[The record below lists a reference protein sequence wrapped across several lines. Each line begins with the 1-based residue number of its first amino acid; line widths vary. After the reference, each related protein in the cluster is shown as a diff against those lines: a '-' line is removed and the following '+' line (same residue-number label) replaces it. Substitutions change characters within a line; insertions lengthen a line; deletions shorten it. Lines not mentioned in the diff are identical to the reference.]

1 MTYTNK
7 NASTLARHS
16 SRIKSQIREFFD
28 SQGFLEVDTPIM
40 VKIPGME
47 PHLSIF
53 ETKLEIP
60 STYENQTPQA
70 LYLNHSPELQMKKL
84 LARTSEDATF
94 GKIYNMA
101 KVFRNGE
108 FDSKTHNPEF
118 TMLEWYRY
126 DSDYNEMMTDCENLI
141 AHLTKNTTNT
151 ASKAQLSPHFTQNT
165 PQPENKNNSSHN
177 LTPSTHELVYQDQ
190 KIDLS
195 HPFTRKTVNEL
206 FIEHTNID
214 LNENKTYKQLKEKAE
229 NLKLPINSCETWDDI
244 FFTIFLNEIEPKLKA
259 YTKPIFIY
267 DYPSSQAAL
276 ARKSHKDPFWAE
288 RFELY
293 IAGIE
298 IANAYSELIDEK
310 EQRDR
315 LIEEQNQ
322 RKNLKKSVFDIDE
335 EFLNSLK
342 SIRKPCSGIAL
353 GVDRLIMLLTD
364 TKSIEDL
371 LLFPITHILKK

>member
-1 MTYTNK
+1 MTYSSK
-7 NASTLARHS
+7 KASSLARHS

-53 ETKLEIP
+53 ETTLEIP
-60 STYENQTPQA
+60 STFEDQIPRT

-84 LARTSEDATF
+84 LALTEKDPAF
-94 GKIYNMA
+94 GKIYNMG

-126 DSDYNEMMTDCENLI
+126 DSDYTDMMTDCENLI
-141 AHLTKNTTNT
+141 AHLT
-151 ASKAQLSPHFTQNT
+151 QNT
-165 PQPENKNNSSHN
+165 P
-177 LTPSTHELVYQDQ
+177 ELVYQDE
-190 KIDLS
+190 KINLS
-195 HPFTRKTVNEL
+195 HPFPRKTVNEL
-206 FIEHTNID
+206 FIEYTNID
-214 LNENKTYKQLKEKAE
+214 LNENKSFEQIKEKALTL
-229 NLKLPINSCETWDDI
+229 NLPINSCTTWDDI
-244 FFTIFLNEIEPKLKA
+244 FFTIFMNEIEPHLGKS
-259 YTKPIFIY
+259 TPIFVY

-276 ARKSHKDPFWAE
+276 AKKSQKNPFFAE

-293 IAGIE
+293 IGGME
-298 IANAYSELIDEK
+298 LANAYSELIDAS
-310 EQRDR
+310 EQHSR
-315 LIEEQNQ
+315 LIDEQKQ
-322 RKNLKKSVFDIDE
+322 RKNLQKTVFDIDE

-342 SIRKPCSGIAL
+342 SLRSPCSGIAL

-364 TKSIEDL
+364 TAKIEDV
-371 LLFPITHILKK
+371 LLFPITHLLKN

>member
-1 MTYTNK
+1 MTYTSQ
-7 NASTLARHS
+7 NASKLSKQS
-16 SRIKSQIREFFD
+16 SKIKQQIRSFFD
-28 SQGFLEVDTPIM
+28 SQNFLEVDTPIM

-47 PHLSIF
+47 PHLTIF
-53 ETKLEIP
+53 ETKLTMPQTKEK
-60 STYENQTPQA
+60 QTPQNF
-70 LYLNHSPELQMKKL
+70 YLNHSPELQMKKL
-84 LARTSEDATF
+84 LARSNEDPAF
-94 GKIYNMA
+94 EKIYNMG

-126 DSDYNEMMTDCENLI
+126 DSDYTEMMSDCENLM
-141 AHLTKNTTNT
+141 AHLTKNT
-151 ASKAQLSPHFTQNT
+151 
-165 PQPENKNNSSHN
+165 PEI
-177 LTPSTHELVYQDQ
+177 VYQDQ
-190 KIDLS
+190 KINLI

-214 LNENKTYKQLKEKAE
+214 LTKNSTFDSLKEKAQT
-229 NLKLPINSCETWDDI
+229 LDLPTSSCTNWDDI
-244 FFTIFLNEIEPKLKA
+244 FFTIFMNEIEPRLK
-259 YTKPIFIY
+259 TEKKPIFVY

-276 ARKSHKDPFWAE
+276 AKKSEKDPFFAE

-310 EQRDR
+310 EQRTR

-322 RKNLKKSVFDIDE
+322 RKNLNKTIFDIDE

-342 SIRKPCSGIAL
+342 SICIPCSGIAL
-353 GVDRLIMLLTD
+353 GVDRLIMLLTN
-364 TKSIEDL
+364 TESIEDL
-371 LLFPITHILKK
+371 LLFPTTHLLKTP